1 MSARSCL
8 PPPRPAPP
16 TRAVGRPVWLKIGRA
31 RYTAVQALRGEQ
43 HLGGDPAKRVGGSP
57 LALRTKNAP
66 ALDLQ
71 AREGR
76 GGRTGRVEVAG
87 LRVPAR
93 THARRS
99 SRSQA
104 SGRGTRAGQTLADG
118 SRCRLGEG
126 IAPA

>member
-31 RYTAVQALRGEQ
+31 RSNPVQALRGEQ
-43 HLGGDPAKRVGGSP
+43 LLGGDPAKRVGGSP

-71 AREGR
+71 ARESKR
-76 GGRTGRVEVAG
+76 GRTCRREVAC
-87 LRVPAR
+87 P
-93 THARRS
+93 RRRHRI
-99 SRSQA
+99 RSGDQA
-104 SGRGTRAGQTLADG
+104 FFQWFIAGPVAED
-118 SRCRLGEG
+118 
-126 IAPA
+126 